1 MKIFV
6 DTNIFLD
13 FLLNRDNADHAS
25 SLLKSV
31 QHGLFDAYIADIS
44 LINIAYIAKKQST
57 NIKQFIHFVNQHFTV
72 LGANN
77 LDIEEALQIDNN
89 DFEDN
94 VQYQLAKKSFSEV
107 IISNDASFYQNDI
120 EVKSSKE
127 FIALS

>member
-1 MKIFV
+1 MRIFV

-13 FLLNRDNADHAS
+13 FLLDRDNADHAG

-31 QHGLFDAYIADIS
+31 QQGLFDAYVADIS
-44 LINIAYIAKKQST
+44 LINIAYIAKKQSA

-77 LDIEEALQIDNN
+77 LDIDEALQIDNH

-107 IISNDASFYQNDI
+107 IISNDTSFYQNNI